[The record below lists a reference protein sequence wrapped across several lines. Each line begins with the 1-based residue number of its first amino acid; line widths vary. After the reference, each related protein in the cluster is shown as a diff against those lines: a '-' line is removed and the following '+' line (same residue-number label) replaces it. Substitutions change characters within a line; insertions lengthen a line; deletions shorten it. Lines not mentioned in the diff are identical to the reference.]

1 MSRYVSTQPLFIGA
15 RYRALPGQ
23 EPDEERDYRE
33 NYYDNPKD
41 AGSEIIAHRS
51 EEHTHNI
58 GPYLNEERPCYG
70 EGQPYRAEYPPR
82 EQTSAEPSHGSIQAS
97 RPKRPAKNAGE
108 EQPAAEQDKEEDDQ
122 KPSSKA
128 LQER

>member
-1 MSRYVSTQPLFIGA
+1 MPRYVSTQPLFIGA

-23 EPDEERDYRE
+23 EPDKEGAYRE

-41 AGSEIIAHRS
+41 AGPKIVAHRP

-58 GPYLNEERPCYG
+58 GPHLNKERPRHG
-70 EGQPYRAEYPPR
+70 EGQPYRAEHPPR
-82 EQTSAEPSHGSIQAS
+82 EQTSPEPSDGSI
-97 RPKRPAKNAGE
+97 RTPLPKRPAEYCGE
-108 EQPAAEQDKEEDDQ
+108 EQPAAEQDKEENDQ
-122 KPSSKA
+122 KPSSKT